1 MNRRMMN
8 SPVYVAYYNEGE
20 GDSHIAYFHDV
31 EKAKDKVDMEIQHTI
46 DIIGYKELTGAIIE
60 KWYAHYYVEEIK
72 ID

>member
-1 MNRRMMN
+1 MN

-46 DIIGYKELTGAIIE
+46 DITGYDPLTGSKIE
-60 KWYAHYYVEEIK
+60 FWYNHYFVEEIK

>member
-1 MNRRMMN
+1 MMN

-46 DIIGYKELTGAIIE
+46 DIIGYDPLTGSKIE
-60 KWYAHYYVEEIK
+60 FWYNHYFVEEIK

>member
-1 MNRRMMN
+1 MN

-46 DIIGYKELTGAIIE
+46 DIIGYDPLTGSKIE
-60 KWYAHYYVEEIK
+60 FWYNHYFVEEIK